1 MSSQAINR
9 KQPKQEYSAIANT
22 EEEESDSQ
30 LTEREI
36 KFLKR
41 QARKRKWVR
50 RLSACNDYLHGACK
64 KLNTDTNKFIVW
76 VALAS
81 VVVYKT
87 NFFRQVWE
95 NPHVN
100 SVFLNISLI
109 CIAFMMTVLVY
120 ISIVGPWILRK
131 SVDLEKDLP

>member
-1 MSSQAINR
+1 M
-9 KQPKQEYSAIANT
+9 
-22 EEEESDSQ
+22 
-30 LTEREI
+30 
-36 KFLKR
+36 
-41 QARKRKWVR
+41 R
-50 RLSACNDYLHGACK
+50 RLQTCNDYLHGACK
-64 KLNTDTNKFIVW
+64 CLLLNNLVVW

-100 SVFLNISLI
+100 TVFLNVSLI

-120 ISIVGPWILRK
+120 ISIVGPFILRK
-131 SVDLEKDLP
+131 TVDLEKDLP